1 MDTGLDRD
9 STYDDEVF
17 YMQFELASDFKPQG
31 DQPTAI
37 ATIKKT
43 FADGQKHSV
52 LMGVTGS
59 GKTYTMANV
68 IAELNMPTLIVAP
81 NKTLAAQLFTE
92 VREFFPNNA
101 VGFFI
106 SYYDYYQ
113 PEAYIPSSDTF
124 IAKDAMINDDIDKMR
139 HAATQTLFER
149 KDVIII
155 ASVSCI
161 YGLGSPDSYANLVVN
176 LKVGEE
182 IERNKFLRSLI
193 DIQYSRNDT
202 ALQRGTFRV
211 RGDVVDLL
219 PSHQKDLGIRV
230 EFFGDEIENISIFD
244 VLTGKKIKQHDSI
257 SIYPNSHYVTE
268 RGDMKAIVR
277 DILTDLG
284 IRLRELQAEGKL
296 VEYQRLEQRTMHDVE
311 LLEEIGFCPGI
322 ENYSRYLTGS
332 APGQPP
338 PTLLDYF
345 PEKFLTIIDESHIT
359 VPQIGAMY
367 RGDRARKETLVNFG
381 FRLPA
386 ALDNRPLKFDEFLER
401 TDLILHVSA
410 TPGKYEVE
418 QAGGHYAEQIIR
430 PTGLIDPQIEIRP
443 TTHQIDDLL
452 SEIRK
457 AVTGGY
463 RVLITTLTKR
473 MAEDLSAYYKDLGIK
488 VRYLHSDIE
497 SLERSE
503 ILRDLRKGV
512 IDVLIGINLLR
523 EGLDL
528 PEVALVAIM
537 DADKEGF
544 LRSRSS
550 LIQTVGRAARNVDG
564 RVIFYADRIT
574 DSMQACLD
582 ETDRRR
588 TIQMAYNAKHGVT
601 PMTIKKEMQAS
612 LREIYGLSSD
622 DGHKPKAIIDDL
634 LSEHQVK
641 SMAQLEKLIKKKS
654 KEMQKY
660 AADLDFEKAAEVR
673 DVVAALKDTML
684 AFMDQTGAE

>member
-1 MDTGLDRD
+1 M
-9 STYDDEVF
+9 
-17 YMQFELASDFKPQG
+17 MQFELASDFKPQG

-43 FADGQKHSV
+43 FADGHKHSV

-59 GKTYTMANV
+59 GKTFTMAN
-68 IAELNMPTLIVAP
+68 IIKELKLPTLIIAP

-92 VREFFPNNA
+92 IREFFPSNA

-176 LKVGEE
+176 IKMGEE

-211 RGDVVDLL
+211 RGDVVDIL
-219 PSHQKDLGIRV
+219 PSHQKDQGIRV
-230 EFFGDEIENISIFD
+230 EFFGDEVETISLFD
-244 VLTGKKIKQHDSI
+244 VLTGKKLKQFDSI

-277 DILTDLG
+277 EILSDLG

-322 ENYSRYLTGS
+322 ENYSRYLTGA
-332 APGQPP
+332 APGSPP

-345 PEKFLTIIDESHIT
+345 PDKFLTIIDESHIT

-401 TDLILHVSA
+401 SDLLLHVSA

-443 TTHQIDDLL
+443 TTHQVDDLL
-452 SEIRK
+452 GEIRK
-457 AVTGGY
+457 AITGAY

-574 DSMQACLD
+574 DSMKACLD

-588 TIQMAYNAKHGVT
+588 TIQMAYNSAHGIT
-601 PMTIKKEMQAS
+601 PTSIKKEMQPG

-622 DGHKPKAIIDDL
+622 DGHQPKAAVDAL
-634 LSEHQVK
+634 LTEHAVK
-641 SMAQLEKLIKKKS
+641 NLAQLEKLIKKKT
-654 KEMQKY
+654 KEMQKH
-660 AADLDFEKAAEVR
+660 AADLDFEKAAELR
-673 DVVAALKDTML
+673 DVVAALKDTLL
-684 AFMDQTGAE
+684 AFMDETGAQSDING

>member
-1 MDTGLDRD
+1 MKFDLSGEYT
-9 STYDDEVF
+9 
-17 YMQFELASDFKPQG
+17 PQG

-37 ATIKKT
+37 AHIKNT
-43 FADGQKHSV
+43 FAEGEKHAV

-59 GKTYTMANV
+59 GKTFTMANV
-68 IAELNMPTLIVAP
+68 IKEMGLPTLIVAP

-92 VREFFPNNA
+92 LREFFPNNA

-124 IAKDAMINDDIDKMR
+124 ISKDSMINDDIDKMR
-139 HAATQTLFER
+139 HSATQTLFER

-161 YGLGSPDSYANLVVN
+161 YGLGSPQSYANLVVN
-176 LKVGEE
+176 IAVGEE
-182 IERNKFLRSLI
+182 LERNKFLRSLI
-193 DIQYSRNDT
+193 DVQYTRNDT
-202 ALQRGTFRV
+202 SLERGSFRV
-211 RGDVVDLL
+211 RGDVVDIL
-219 PSHQKDLGIRV
+219 PSNQKDQGIRV
-230 EFFGDEIENISIFD
+230 EFFGDEIEGISLFD
-244 VLTGKKIKQHDSI
+244 VLTGKKVKTYESI

-277 DILTDLG
+277 EVLTDLG
-284 IRLRELQAEGKL
+284 LRLRELQAEGKL

-332 APGQPP
+332 APGEPP

-345 PEKFLTIIDESHIT
+345 PEKFLTILDESHLT
-359 VPQIGAMY
+359 VPQIGAMF
-367 RGDRARKETLVNFG
+367 RGDRARKETLVNYG

-386 ALDNRPLKFDEFLER
+386 ALDNRPLKFEEFLER
-401 TDLILHVSA
+401 SDKILHVSA

-418 QAGGHYAEQIIR
+418 QAQGRFAEQIIR
-430 PTGLIDPQIEIRP
+430 PTGLVDPQIEIRP
-443 TTHQIDDLL
+443 TTHQVDDLL
-452 SEIRK
+452 GEIRK
-457 AVTGGY
+457 AAAGGY

-473 MAEDLSAYYKDLGIK
+473 MAEDLTTYYKDLGVK

-497 SLERSE
+497 ALERSE

-528 PEVALVAIM
+528 PEVGLVAIM

-550 LIQTVGRAARNVDG
+550 LIQTVGRAARNAEG
-564 RVIFYADRIT
+564 RVIFYADVIT
-574 DSMQACLD
+574 DSMQACIS

-588 TIQMAYNAKHGVT
+588 TIQMAYNAERGIVPT
-601 PMTIKKEMQAS
+601 TIAKRMQPG

-622 DGHKPKAIIDDL
+622 DGHKPRTGVDEI
-634 LSEHQVK
+634 LSENSVK
-641 SMAQLEKLIKKKS
+641 SMAQLEKLIKKKT
-654 KEMQKY
+654 KEMQKL
-660 AADLDFEKAAEVR
+660 AAELDFERAAEVR
-673 DVVAALKDTML
+673 DTIATLKDAML
-684 AFMDQTGAE
+684 AFMDDGSKDSP

>member
-1 MDTGLDRD
+1 MDFQLTEGYVPR
-9 STYDDEVF
+9 
-17 YMQFELASDFKPQG
+17 G

-37 ATIKKT
+37 QSVTDSIRS
-43 FADGQKHSV
+43 GQKHSV

-59 GKTYTMANV
+59 GKTFTMAN
-68 IAELNMPTLIVAP
+68 IISKMGLPTLIMAP

-92 VREFFPNNA
+92 FRQLFPQNA

-113 PEAYIPSSDTF
+113 PEAYIPGSDTY
-124 IAKDAMINDDIDKMR
+124 IAKDALINDDIDKMR

-176 LKVGEE
+176 IKLGEE
-182 IERNKFLRSLI
+182 LARNSFLRKLI
-193 DIQYSRNDT
+193 DIQYTRNDT

-211 RGDVVDLL
+211 RGDVVDIL
-219 PSHQKDLGIRV
+219 PSHQKDQGIRV
-230 EFFGDEIENISIFD
+230 EFFGDDIEAISLFD
-244 VLTGKKIKQHDSI
+244 VLTGKKLRSYDSL

-268 RGDMKAIVR
+268 RDDMKAIVR
-277 DILTDLG
+277 EILTDLG
-284 IRLRELQAEGKL
+284 IRLRELKEQNKL

-311 LLEEIGFCPGI
+311 LLEELGFCPGI

-332 APGQPP
+332 APGSPP

-345 PEKFLTIIDESHIT
+345 PSEFLTIIDESHIT

-367 RGDRARKETLVNFG
+367 RGDRARKENLVNYG
-381 FRLPA
+381 FRLPS

-401 TDLILHVSA
+401 TDKIVHVSA
-410 TPGKYEVE
+410 TPGRFETE
-418 QAGGHYAEQIIR
+418 QAAGRFAEQIIR
-430 PTGLIDPQIEIRP
+430 PTGLVDPQIEVRP
-443 TTHQIDDLL
+443 ISNQVDELHT
-452 SEIRK
+452 EIK
-457 AVTGGY
+457 KNTAVGG
-463 RVLITTLTKR
+463 RTLITTLTKR
-473 MAEDLSAYYKDLGIK
+473 MAEDLTTYYRDLGVK
-488 VRYLHSDIE
+488 VKYLHSDID

-503 ILRDLRKGV
+503 ILRDLRKGT

-528 PEVALVAIM
+528 PEVRLVAIM
-537 DADKEGF
+537 DADNEGF

-564 RVIFYADRIT
+564 RVLFFADHIT
-574 DSMQACLD
+574 DAMKQCMD

-588 TIQMAYNAKHGVT
+588 RIQTEYNQTHGIT
-601 PMTIKKEMQAS
+601 PQSIQKEMQQS

-622 DGHKPKAIIDDL
+622 DHHRPKVAADKL
-634 LSEHQVK
+634 LSEYKVK
-641 SMAQLEKLIKKKS
+641 SVKELEKLIQRKQ
-654 KEMQKY
+654 KEMQK
-660 AADLDFEKAAEVR
+660 AAAELEFEKAAEIR
-673 DVVAALKDTML
+673 DTVAALKDTLL
-684 AFMDQTGAE
+684 AYMDESGSDT

>member
-1 MDTGLDRD
+1 MHFDLSG
-9 STYDDEVF
+9 
-17 YMQFELASDFKPQG
+17 DFKPQG

-37 ATIKKT
+37 AAIQST
-43 FADGQKHSV
+43 FEEGQKHAV

-59 GKTYTMANV
+59 GKTFTMANV
-68 IAELNMPTLIVAP
+68 IKAMGMPTLIVAP

-92 VREFFPNNA
+92 LREFFPNNA

-149 KDVIII
+149 KDVIIV

-161 YGLGSPDSYANLVVN
+161 YGLGSPQSYANLVVN
-176 LKVGEE
+176 IAVGEE

-211 RGDVVDLL
+211 RGDVVDIL
-219 PSHQKDLGIRV
+219 PSHQKDQGIRV
-230 EFFGDEIENISIFD
+230 EFFGDEVESISLFD
-244 VLTGKKIKQHDSI
+244 VLTGKKIRTFESI

-277 DILTDLG
+277 EILTDLG
-284 IRLRELQAEGKL
+284 VRLRELQAEGKL

-322 ENYSRYLTGS
+322 ENYSRYLTGA
-332 APGQPP
+332 APGEPP

-345 PEKFLTIIDESHIT
+345 PERFLTILDESHLT

-367 RGDRARKETLVNFG
+367 RGDRARKETLVNYG

-386 ALDNRPLKFDEFLER
+386 ALDNRPLKFEEFLER
-401 TDLILHVSA
+401 SDLLLHVSA
-410 TPGKYEVE
+410 TPGKYELE
-418 QAGGHYAEQIIR
+418 QAGGRYAEQIIR
-430 PTGLIDPQIEIRP
+430 PTGLVDPQIEIRP
-443 TTHQIDDLL
+443 TTHQVDDLL
-452 SEIRK
+452 GEIRK
-457 AVTGGY
+457 ASAGGY

-473 MAEDLSAYYKDLGIK
+473 MAEDLTTYYKDLGIK

-550 LIQTVGRAARNVDG
+550 LIQTVGRAARNAEG
-564 RVIFYADRIT
+564 RVIFYADAIT
-574 DSMQACLD
+574 DSMRACID

-588 TIQMAYNAKHGVT
+588 AIQMAYNAENGIV
-601 PMTIKKEMQAS
+601 PQTIGKKMQPG

-622 DGHKPKAIIDDL
+622 DGHKPKTAVDEL
-634 LSEHQVK
+634 LSENSVK
-641 SMAQLEKLIKKKS
+641 NIAQLEKLIKKKT
-654 KEMQKY
+654 KEMQKF
-660 AADLDFEKAAEVR
+660 AAELDFERAAEIR
-673 DVVAALKDTML
+673 DTIAGLKDAML
-684 AFMDQTGAE
+684 AFMDNTGAE

>member
-1 MDTGLDRD
+1 
-9 STYDDEVF
+9 
-17 YMQFELASDFKPQG
+17 MQFDLSGDFKPQG

-37 ATIKKT
+37 AAIKKT
-43 FADGQKHSV
+43 FEEGLKHSV

-59 GKTYTMANV
+59 GKTFTMANV
-68 IAELNMPTLIVAP
+68 IKEMGLPTLVMAP

-92 VREFFPNNA
+92 LREFFPNNA

-139 HAATQTLFER
+139 HAATQNLFER
-149 KDVIII
+149 KDVIIV

-161 YGLGSPDSYANLVVN
+161 YGLGSPQSYANLVVN
-176 LKVGEE
+176 INKGEE
-182 IERNKFLRSLI
+182 IERNKLLRSLI

-211 RGDVVDLL
+211 RGDVVDIL
-219 PSHQKDLGIRV
+219 PSHQKDQGIRV
-230 EFFGDEIENISIFD
+230 EFFGDEVEKISIFD
-244 VLTGKKIKQHDSI
+244 VLTGKKIKEHDSI

-268 RGDMKAIVR
+268 RSDMRTIVR
-277 DILTDLG
+277 EILHDLG
-284 IRLRELQAEGKL
+284 VRLRELQAEGKL

-332 APGQPP
+332 LPGQPP

-401 TDLILHVSA
+401 TDKILHVSA

-418 QAGGHYAEQIIR
+418 QAGGRYAEQIIR

-443 TTHQIDDLL
+443 TTHQVDDLL
-452 SEIRK
+452 GEIRK
-457 AVTGGY
+457 AVTEGY

-473 MAEDLSAYYKDLGIK
+473 MAEDLSSYYKDLGVK
-488 VRYLHSDIE
+488 VRYLHSDID

-550 LIQTVGRAARNVDG
+550 LIQTVGRAARNANG
-564 RVIFYADRIT
+564 RVIFYADAVT
-574 DSMQACLD
+574 DSMQQCID

-588 TIQMAYNAKHGVT
+588 SIQMAYNAEKGIDPQTVST
-601 PMTIKKEMQAS
+601 ALKPG
-612 LREIYGLSSD
+612 LREIYGLSTD
-622 DGHKPKAIIDDL
+622 DGHKPRAAVDEVLGEND
-634 LSEHQVK
+634 VK
-641 SMAQLEKLIKKKS
+641 NISQLEKLIKKKQ
-654 KEMQKY
+654 KEMQKA
-660 AADLDFEKAAEVR
+660 AADLDFERAAEIR
-673 DVVAALKDTML
+673 DVIAALKDKML
-684 AFMDQTGAE
+684 VFMDDQAGVQ

>member
-1 MDTGLDRD
+1 
-9 STYDDEVF
+9 
-17 YMQFELASDFKPQG
+17 MQFELASDFKPQG

-43 FADGQKHSV
+43 FAEGNKHSV

-59 GKTYTMANV
+59 GKTFTMAN
-68 IAELNMPTLIVAP
+68 IISEMNMPTLIIAP

-92 VREFFPNNA
+92 IREFFPNNA

-176 LKVGEE
+176 IKTGED

-211 RGDVVDLL
+211 RGDVVDIL
-219 PSHQKDLGIRV
+219 PSHQKDQGIRV
-230 EFFGDEIENISIFD
+230 EFFGDEVETISLFD
-244 VLTGKKIKQHDSI
+244 VLTGKKLKQFDSI

-268 RGDMKAIVR
+268 RGDMKSIVR

-322 ENYSRYLTGS
+322 ENYSRYLTGA
-332 APGQPP
+332 APGSPP

-345 PEKFLTIIDESHIT
+345 PDKFLTIIDESHIT

-401 TDLILHVSA
+401 SDLLLHVSA

-430 PTGLIDPQIEIRP
+430 PTGLIDPQIEMRP
-443 TTHQIDDLL
+443 TTHQVDDLL
-452 SEIRK
+452 GEIRK
-457 AVTGGY
+457 AIAGGY

-550 LIQTVGRAARNVDG
+550 LIQTVGRAARNVNG

-574 DSMQACLD
+574 DSMQACMD

-588 TIQMAYNAKHGVT
+588 TIQMAYNAEHGVT
-601 PMTIKKEMQAS
+601 PMTINKAMQPG
-612 LREIYGLSSD
+612 LREIYGLSAD
-622 DGHKPKAIIDDL
+622 EGHKPKQPIDDL
-634 LSEHQVK
+634 LSEHDVK
-641 SMAQLEKLIKKKS
+641 SVAQLEKLIKKKS
-654 KEMQKY
+654 KEMQKF
-660 AADLDFEKAAEVR
+660 AADLDFERAAEVR
-673 DVVAALKDTML
+673 DIVAALKDTLL
-684 AFMDQTGAE
+684 AFMDQTGATSDHANG

>member
-1 MDTGLDRD
+1 MR
-9 STYDDEVF
+9 
-17 YMQFELASDFKPQG
+17 FELAGDFTPQG

-37 ATIKKT
+37 ATIKST
-43 FADGQKHSV
+43 FEEGHKHSV

-59 GKTYTMANV
+59 GKTFTMANV
-68 IAELNMPTLIVAP
+68 IKELGLPTLIVAP

-92 VREFFPNNA
+92 LREFFPENA

-149 KDVIII
+149 KDVIIV

-161 YGLGSPDSYANLVVN
+161 YGLGSPQSYASLVVN
-176 LKVGEE
+176 IAVGE
-182 IERNKFLRSLI
+182 ILERNKFLRRLI
-193 DIQYSRNDT
+193 DIQYKRNDT
-202 ALQRGTFRV
+202 ALERGTFRV
-211 RGDVVDLL
+211 RGDVVDIL
-219 PSHQKDLGIRV
+219 PSHQKDQGIRV
-230 EFFGDEIENISIFD
+230 EFFGDDLEAISLFD
-244 VLTGKKIKQHDSI
+244 VLTGKKLKTFESV

-268 RGDMKAIVR
+268 KGDMKAIVR
-277 DILTDLG
+277 EILHDLG

-332 APGQPP
+332 AAGAPP

-345 PEKFLTIIDESHIT
+345 PESFLTILDESHLT

-430 PTGLIDPQIEIRP
+430 PTGLIDPQIEIKP
-443 TTHQIDDLL
+443 TTHQVDDLL

-457 AVTGGY
+457 AMAGGY

-550 LIQTVGRAARNVDG
+550 LIQTVGRAARNAKG

-574 DSMQACLD
+574 DSMKACID

-588 TIQMAYNAKHGVT
+588 TIQVAYNTQHGIT
-601 PMTIKKEMQAS
+601 PQTIDKKMQPG

-622 DGHKPKAIIDDL
+622 DGHKPNALVEDL
-634 LSEHQVK
+634 LSEHAIK
-641 SMAQLEKLIKKKS
+641 NISQLEKLIKKKS
-654 KEMQKY
+654 KEMQKH
-660 AADLDFEKAAEVR
+660 AADLDFERAAELR
-673 DVVAALKDTML
+673 DTIAALKDAML
-684 AFMDQTGAE
+684 TYMDQTGAE

>member
-1 MDTGLDRD
+1 MTMHF
-9 STYDDEVF
+9 EV
-17 YMQFELASDFKPQG
+17 ASEFTPQG

-37 ATIKKT
+37 ATIKSMY
-43 FADGQKHSV
+43 AEGQKHAV

-59 GKTYTMANV
+59 GKTFTMANV
-68 IAELNMPTLIVAP
+68 IKEMGLPTLIIAP

-92 VREFFPNNA
+92 LREFFPSNA

-124 IAKDAMINDDIDKMR
+124 IAKDSMINDDIDKMR

-149 KDVIII
+149 KDVIIV

-161 YGLGSPDSYANLVVN
+161 YGLGSPKSYAELVVDVE
-176 LKVGEE
+176 VGAS
-182 IERNKFLRSLI
+182 IERNTFLRSLI

-211 RGDVVDLL
+211 RGDVVDIL
-219 PSHQKDLGIRV
+219 PSHQKDQGIRI
-230 EFFGDEIENISIFD
+230 EFFGDEVESIAIFD
-244 VLTGKKIKQHDSI
+244 VLTGKKLRSHESI

-277 DILTDLG
+277 EILHDLG
-284 IRLRELQAEGKL
+284 VRLRELQAEGKL

-338 PTLLDYF
+338 PCLLDYF
-345 PEKFLTIIDESHIT
+345 PERFLTIIDESHLT

-367 RGDRARKETLVNFG
+367 RGDRARKETLVNYG

-410 TPGKYEVE
+410 TPGKYEIE
-418 QAGGHYAEQIIR
+418 QSNGRYAEQVIR
-430 PTGLIDPQIEIRP
+430 PTGLIDPQIEIKP
-443 TTHQIDDLL
+443 TTHQVDDLL
-452 SEIRK
+452 GEIRK
-457 AVTGGY
+457 AIAGNY

-550 LIQTVGRAARNVDG
+550 LIQTVGRAARNANG
-564 RVIFYADRIT
+564 RVIFYADSIT
-574 DSMQACLD
+574 DSMQACID

-588 TIQMAYNAKHGVT
+588 AIQMAYNTEKGIT
-601 PMTIKKEMQAS
+601 PQTIGKKMQPG
-612 LREIYGLSSD
+612 LREIYGLSAD
-622 DGHKPKAIIDDL
+622 DVQKPNAAVGDL
-634 LSEHQVK
+634 LSEHSIK
-641 SMAQLEKLIKKKS
+641 TIGQLEKLIKKKS
-654 KEMQKY
+654 KEMQKH
-660 AADLDFEKAAEVR
+660 AAELDFERAAEIR
-673 DVVAALKDTML
+673 DTIAALKDTML

>member
-1 MDTGLDRD
+1 MHFD
-9 STYDDEVF
+9 
-17 YMQFELASDFKPQG
+17 LAGDFKPQG

-37 ATIKKT
+37 AAIKST
-43 FADGQKHSV
+43 FEEGQKHAV

-59 GKTYTMANV
+59 GKTFTMANV
-68 IAELNMPTLIVAP
+68 IKAMGMPTLIVAP

-92 VREFFPNNA
+92 LREFFPNNA

-149 KDVIII
+149 KDVIIV

-161 YGLGSPDSYANLVVN
+161 YGLGSPQSYANLVVN
-176 LKVGEE
+176 IAVGEE

-211 RGDVVDLL
+211 RGDVVDIL
-219 PSHQKDLGIRV
+219 PSHQKDQGIRV
-230 EFFGDEIENISIFD
+230 EFFGDEVESISLFD
-244 VLTGKKIKQHDSI
+244 VLTGKKIRTFESI

-277 DILTDLG
+277 EILTDLG
-284 IRLRELQAEGKL
+284 VRLRELQAEGKL

-322 ENYSRYLTGS
+322 ENYSRYLTGA
-332 APGQPP
+332 APGEPP

-345 PEKFLTIIDESHIT
+345 PERFLTILDESHLT

-367 RGDRARKETLVNFG
+367 RGDRARKETLVNYG

-386 ALDNRPLKFDEFLER
+386 ALDNRPLKFEEFLER
-401 TDLILHVSA
+401 SDLLLHVSA
-410 TPGKYEVE
+410 TPGKYELE
-418 QAGGHYAEQIIR
+418 QAGGRYAEQIIR
-430 PTGLIDPQIEIRP
+430 PTGLVDPQIEIRP
-443 TTHQIDDLL
+443 TTHQVDDLL
-452 SEIRK
+452 GEIRK
-457 AVTGGY
+457 ASAGGY

-473 MAEDLSAYYKDLGIK
+473 MAEDLTTYYKDLGIK

-550 LIQTVGRAARNVDG
+550 LIQTVGRAARNAEG
-564 RVIFYADRIT
+564 RVIFYADAIT
-574 DSMQACLD
+574 DSMRACID

-588 TIQMAYNAKHGVT
+588 AIQMAYNAENGIV
-601 PMTIKKEMQAS
+601 PQTIGKKMQPG

-622 DGHKPKAIIDDL
+622 DGHKPKTAVDEL
-634 LSEHQVK
+634 LSENSVK
-641 SMAQLEKLIKKKS
+641 NIAQLEKLIKKKT
-654 KEMQKY
+654 KEMQKF
-660 AADLDFEKAAEVR
+660 AAELDFERAAEIR
-673 DVVAALKDTML
+673 DTIAGLKDAML
-684 AFMDQTGAE
+684 AFMDNTGAE